1 MVEDEREMNVQC
13 HRGNRPD
20 EGAFQRGKHTRLG
33 SVKLYIHLCSTLN
46 VPLLLELSECSVFS
60 VCISAFQR
68 KKEKNSC

>member
-1 MVEDEREMNVQC
+1 MCSVTEEIDRMKERFRE
-13 HRGNRPD
+13 GN
-20 EGAFQRGKHTRLG
+20 TLG

-46 VPLLLELSECSVFS
+46 VPLLLELSEYSVFS